1 MLIYRRQ
8 IWHQQRRQRRKFHVV
23 HERISKFFSFVQYFI
38 AFFLQFLN
46 YTFFFNTQTSIETNI
61 QMVCSIIDDCLW
73 DFFFQLISSYD
84 DMFYFIYKKVNDV
97 SKNITIFLK

>member
-8 IWHQQRRQRRKFHVV
+8 IWHQQRRQRKKFHIV

-61 QMVCSIIDDCLW
+61 QTVCSIIDDYLW

-84 DMFYFIYKKVNDV
+84 DMFYSYTKR
-97 SKNITIFLK
+97 